1 MVFPEQALQ
10 LRQLLTVAGQKI
22 GQPEQQRAAL
32 RVSASRA
39 RSQTRLALAIAKL
52 RLPDIRRR
60 HFGNRFASGGVY
72 HRQRRS
78 VAGHSLRQ

>member
-1 MVFPEQALQ
+1 M
-10 LRQLLTVAGQKI
+10 AGQQI

-32 RVSASRA
+32 QGRHRA
-39 RSQTRLALAIAKL
+39 PAIKRLAGAGHRQI

-60 HFGNRFASGGVY
+60 HFGNRFAGGGVY

-78 VAGHSLRQ
+78 VAGQSLSGNKLPVRLA